1 MDGMRE
7 IRWKVPRHELVL
19 VNGLEKPVV
28 THGTVLRTYKDE
40 GLEADETDAEH
51 ILCTLEVPPN
61 GYEAVEQEAELR
73 PIRELRTS
81 LNQLPPGMHYQ

>member
-7 IRWKVPRHELVL
+7 ICRKVPRHELVL

-28 THGTVLRTYKDE
+28 THGTVLCTDKDE

-51 ILCTLEVPPN
+51 VLRTLEVPPS
-61 GYEAVEQEAELR
+61 GYKVAEQEAELQ
-73 PIRELRTS
+73 PIQELRTS
-81 LNQLPPGMHYQ
+81 PNQPPPRTPCQ